1 LSLHILRRNV
11 VKPKKNSSAKVRQN
25 DCFMLTPVLWPPQRK
40 WGSGS
45 MRDGRGSDF
54 ADNLSRRI
62 RRTNRSDAM
71 RGGRLI
77 RARTVRIF
85 VEFTVTAALISSL
98 LIDHFGWFRKQLR
111 PLNSGRIIDGLPL
124 VGGINLIA
132 KF

>member
-1 LSLHILRRNV
+1 
-11 VKPKKNSSAKVRQN
+11 
-25 DCFMLTPVLWPPQRK
+25 
-40 WGSGS
+40 
-45 MRDGRGSDF
+45 
-54 ADNLSRRI
+54 
-62 RRTNRSDAM
+62 
-71 RGGRLI
+71 
-77 RARTVRIF
+77 VRIF

>member
-1 LSLHILRRNV
+1 
-11 VKPKKNSSAKVRQN
+11 
-25 DCFMLTPVLWPPQRK
+25 
-40 WGSGS
+40 